1 MKTFLKTGGA
11 LIAIAISS
19 LASAATAQRA
29 SPPSSTLMVAPPTPD
44 ADALAAQM
52 RILATDP
59 KNLAALTKAGE
70 LTLKLGDPTAA
81 AVLFSRAEEIAPN
94 DGRLKG
100 DEAAVLVHME
110 RPGEALR
117 LFQQAERMGADPAGY
132 AAERGLAYD
141 LIGQQE
147 RAQRDYRT
155 ALKANPTDAE
165 TMRRYAL
172 SLGISGKRDQALAE
186 IDPLVRQQDHAGWR
200 DRAFIL
206 AMTGDVDQAEK
217 IAKGM
222 LPPDMASGLSPF
234 FRRLPQLS
242 AVDRAFAV
250 HFGEVAVTPERI
262 ADARLIPPLPALAP
276 EAEAQPTQLA
286 ATAAP
291 VESARDRKRREKE
304 ERRLAKLQK
313 QQQSSKPTG
322 TALAAADTKNG
333 TGRTA
338 NAAPIPVTVQNVS
351 PATPTPTPATQTAQ
365 QPTRE
370 PAPRP
375 DASQEMVA
383 RSAASAPTA
392 VVPTQAQS
400 SVVSTRPIQRENAP
414 AAAAKP
420 ATRVGQEDLI
430 LKNIMAG
437 ISVPPSE
444 LGETPSPAEPSAAN
458 AGTATPAG
466 QIAASTAPDAAVEAK
481 RLEAA
486 NLAALKKAAGE
497 KAAAEAERK
506 AAADKKAAA
515 AKKAADEKAAA
526 AKKAADE
533 KAKAEKA
540 AAAKKAKADPS
551 RIWVQVAGGANEHD
565 LPKAWAAVKAKAPAA
580 FKGKQGWSTPLNA
593 TNRVLTGPFKS
604 DDAAQDFVNTL
615 KKEGLSAFPFTS
627 TAGQKVDKLPA
638 K

>member
-291 VESARDRKRREKE
+291 VEGARDRKRREKE

-313 QQQSSKPTG
+313 QQQSSKPAG

-333 TGRTA
+333 TGSTG
-338 NAAPIPVTVQNVS
+338 NAAPIPVTVQDVP

-370 PAPRP
+370 PARRP
-375 DASQEMVA
+375 EVSQEMA
-383 RSAASAPTA
+383 PRSAASAPTA
-392 VVPTQAQS
+392 VVATQTQPS
-400 SVVSTRPIQRENAP
+400 DTSTRPIQRENAP
-414 AAAAKP
+414 VAAAKP

-444 LGETPSPAEPSAAN
+444 LGETPSPAAN

-486 NLAALKKAAGE
+486 NLAALKKAADE

-526 AKKAADE
+526 AKKAADK

-540 AAAKKAKADPS
+540 AAAKKAKADPA

-604 DDAAQDFVNTL
+604 DDAAQEFVNTL

>member
-313 QQQSSKPTG
+313 QQQSSKPAG

-338 NAAPIPVTVQNVS
+338 NAAPIPVTVQDVP

-370 PAPRP
+370 PARRP
-375 DASQEMVA
+375 EVSQEMA
-383 RSAASAPTA
+383 PRSAASAPTA
-392 VVPTQAQS
+392 VVATQTQPS
-400 SVVSTRPIQRENAP
+400 DTSTRPIQRENAP
-414 AAAAKP
+414 VAAAKP

-444 LGETPSPAEPSAAN
+444 LGETPSPAAN
-458 AGTATPAG
+458 VGTPTAAG

-486 NLAALKKAAGE
+486 NLAALKKAADE

-615 KKEGLSAFPFTS
+615 KKEGLSAFLFTS